1 MNVRTAVSDDLAAIL
16 ALQYLAFQSEAETL
30 GDFSIPPL
38 RETLEELY
46 IQFRNGTVFLKAV
59 DAEGQ
64 IVGSVRGVADED
76 TLRIGKLMVHPAH
89 RNKGLGKRLLAHL
102 ESSFPHLRRELFT
115 SDRSVKN
122 LQLYESMGY
131 LVFKAECIRPD
142 LRLVYLE
149 KAVSPEKQ

>member
-1 MNVRTAVSDDLAAIL
+1 MNVQTAVSEDLAAIL
-16 ALQYLAFQSEAETL
+16 ALQYLAFQSEAEAL

-46 IQFRNGTVFLKAV
+46 TQFRNGTVFLKAV
-59 DAEGQ
+59 NAAGQ
-64 IVGSVRGVADED
+64 IVGSVRGVADGD

-102 ESSFPHLRRELFT
+102 ESLFPSLRRELFT
-115 SDRSVKN
+115 SDRSIKN
-122 LQLYESMGY
+122 LRLYESMGY
-131 LVFKAECIRPD
+131 LAFKAECIRTA

-149 KAVSPEKQ
+149 KAASPAKQ